1 MVSPAD
7 ALREMLSAIPGG
19 EGKEM
24 SRDIDNI
31 QRMRDS
37 ATTGGKKP
45 EEMSPQELHAV
56 LWQIL
61 TFRDSVVKKI
71 EKTIG

>member
-37 ATTGGKKP
+37 ATAGGKKP